1 MTHKEQRETHT
12 NLYRGGVRLAET
24 SGRIVVALRLP
35 KYNERNIL
43 FGRYSLMVMPFLYPF
58 MLEIAV
64 EVITV
69 EKVYLP
75 FFKIHVFP
83 TWRQGFHEIYY
94 FNERN
99 ILFQRYFF
107 IIMFLFLYPYMLK
120 IAMKVLTM
128 NKLF

>member
-1 MTHKEQRETHT
+1 MGC
-12 NLYRGGVRLAET
+12 GGVGGVVWWAET
-24 SGRIVVALRLP
+24 SGRIIVALRLA

-43 FGRYSLMVMPFLYPF
+43 FGRHSLMVMPFLYPF
-58 MLEIAV
+58 MIEIAV

-83 TWRQGFHEIYY
+83 TWRQGFHETYY

-107 IIMFLFLYPYMLK
+107 IIMFFSYIRICLK
-120 IAMKVLTM
+120 
-128 NKLF
+128 